1 VTRDRDPDP
10 LDRLI
15 VVGDRVLVA
24 PDEGDAR
31 SGAGLYLPQWVVE
44 KESVQAGRIVA
55 CGPGIPLPDP
65 GSMEDEPWKREDT
78 HTRYVPMQARVGDYA
93 IFLRKASV
101 EIEFSGRTYRLVPQG
116 AILLLDRSPP
126 EARTDEP
133 YPPPGDEDPEGDEP
147 FPDDFYDDE
156 GRPL

>member
-1 VTRDRDPDP
+1 MTPDRDPDP
-10 LDRLI
+10 LDQLI

-65 GSMEDEPWKREDT
+65 GSMEDEPWKREDAP
-78 HTRYVPMQARVGDYA
+78 TRYVPMQALVGDYA

-101 EIEFSGRTYRLVPQG
+101 EIEFAGRTYRIVPQG
-116 AILLLDRSPP
+116 AILLLDRSPSGP
-126 EARTDEP
+126 RADEP
-133 YPPPGDEDPEGDEP
+133 RPPSGDEDLEEDGAY
-147 FPDDFYDDE
+147 PDDFYDDE